1 MGRSGFFKSEHEH
14 GSELES
20 WGKVVDAD
28 SAAEKSRAAAQQTSR
43 ELTAFELAYRGKVED
58 LAQASAHAT
67 QLEAQLEEMEA
78 TERAREQ
85 TARARAESAVALSDS
100 KGMVDV
106 AVQSTGR
113 TTFEMTSFMEELRV
127 AEAAQ
132 ARAEE
137 ERTQA
142 REEARK
148 AREACAALRE
158 EMGRLLRST
167 GRDAPAVVET
177 MPPDGEKGQ
186 VEAEREGKLLEVNGT
201 EFQGDVNGKILPSSH
216 WNFAQTRA
224 SELLSTEDGE
234 ILKVS
239 VSDQGTETIEAAGRP
254 VQATKYLMDSDIDV
268 TLWYDESGRWVKL
281 AFTAR
286 GQNIEYVLTNAY

>member
-1 MGRSGFFKSEHEH
+1 KDLTERIQ
-14 GSELES
+14 ELEGEAHS
-20 WGKVVDAD
+20 LQKELRKTKSTAASHERFAAEAQERVDEVKATMVDRMLSITESLDRKQTELRTQTRLLNTFRDERDMLQGKLTNAEHLVVETRRKVVDAD

-167 GRDAPAVVET
+167 
-177 MPPDGEKGQ
+177 
-186 VEAEREGKLLEVNGT
+186 
-201 EFQGDVNGKILPSSH
+201 
-216 WNFAQTRA
+216 
-224 SELLSTEDGE
+224 
-234 ILKVS
+234 
-239 VSDQGTETIEAAGRP
+239 
-254 VQATKYLMDSDIDV
+254 
-268 TLWYDESGRWVKL
+268 
-281 AFTAR
+281 
-286 GQNIEYVLTNAY
+286 

>member
-1 MGRSGFFKSEHEH
+1 MFALGNGA
-14 GSELES
+14 
-20 WGKVVDAD
+20 VA
-28 SAAEKSRAAAQQTSR
+28 TS
-43 ELTAFELAYRGKVED
+43 LATTRCH
-58 LAQASAHAT
+58 QASAHAT
-67 QLEAQLEEMEA
+67 QLESQLEEMEA

-186 VEAEREGKLLEVNGT
+186 VAGGT
-201 EFQGDVNGKILPSSH
+201 TV
-216 WNFAQTRA
+216 A
-224 SELLSTEDGE
+224 SEGEQVADDLASESEMVSAPSLTVSMESSRRLPRSLSSLMHQQPPSRIRDMGQKAAVALVRQLYAHCSRTLVECVGPSMQSLAE
-234 ILKVS
+234 CVYQFFELKYGSQTHGHEQHIYEFIGS
-239 VSDQGTETIEAAGRP
+239 VLRHSHTSPLCRG
-254 VQATKYLMDSDIDV
+254 S
-268 TLWYDESGRWVKL
+268 
-281 AFTAR
+281 AR
-286 GQNIEYVLTNAY
+286 EV